1 MSKRYLSFLIFL
13 STLTLFFASCK
24 KESDNP
30 ERYYSQAT
38 RGYYPLQ
45 LGRYVIYDVDSTV
58 WNDFDCSKKES
69 HLQMRYIV
77 ADTFTDAQDR
87 PSFRIDV
94 DQRVADTGLW
104 KVSTVF
110 YATPT
115 TTGLEVVMN
124 NIRQTKLI
132 FPAQEKGTWYGNSA
146 IDVNE
151 PQNQFFAG
159 WVYQYA
165 DIVKPYYNGRVTF
178 ENSVTV
184 NETDNTLNDPEALPN
199 AYAERTYARE
209 VYGYDVGMVYRE
221 LTHWTYDPGTAA
233 NACRKG
239 FSVVMRAIDHN

>member
-1 MSKRYLSFLIFL
+1 MSKRFFSFLLFL

-45 LGRYVIYDVDSTV
+45 LGRYVVYDVDSTV

-69 HLQMRYIV
+69 HLQMRYMV
-77 ADTFTDAQDR
+77 ADTFTDAQGR
-87 PSFRIDV
+87 PSLRINV

-104 KVSTVF
+104 TVSTVF

-115 TTGLEVVMN
+115 PTGLEVVMN
-124 NIRQTKLI
+124 NLRQTKLI
-132 FPAQEKGTWYGNSA
+132 FPAQNNATWLGNSA

-151 PQNQFFAG
+151 PQNQFYIG
-159 WVYQYA
+159 WIYQYTGL
-165 DIVKPYYNGRVTF
+165 VQPYNNGRVTF
-178 ENSVTV
+178 ANTVSVK
-184 NETDNTLNDPEALPN
+184 EQDYTLNDPDTLPS

-239 FSVVMRAIDHN
+239 FSVVMRATDHN